1 MKERRKA
8 MSEKTV
14 PVKTEK
20 DVPAT
25 REEERYL
32 KPPVDIYETD
42 KELVVVTDM
51 PGVGQENV
59 DVGVDSNIL
68 TISGKV
74 KHDSNGNE
82 TYREFTLLNYFR
94 QFELSEEV
102 DQEKISAGLKNG
114 VLTITLPKMEKA
126 KPKQITVKVN

>member
-1 MKERRKA
+1 MT
-8 MSEKTV
+8 EKTV

-20 DVPAT
+20 EVPAT

-51 PGVGQENV
+51 PGVGQDNV
-59 DVGVDSNIL
+59 DVGVDNNIL

-74 KHDSNGNE
+74 KHEACGDE
-82 TYREFTLLNYFR
+82 CYREFSLLNYFR

-102 DQEKISAGLKNG
+102 AQDKISAGLKNG
-114 VLTITLPKMEKA
+114 VLTITLPKVEKA